1 MFRDQEEDLELI
13 AAQQEDIE
21 QMQDAECPDAPVV
34 YNTDTTEVTPDE
46 LSEALLETETEKI
59 PSLKGYLWAVLVL
72 LLGIAGMVIYWL
84 RLGGVL

>member
-1 MFRDQEEDLELI
+1 MFRDQDEELLS
-13 AAQQEDIE
+13 AQSDDMEE
-21 QMQDAECPDAPVV
+21 MQDAESPEDPIV
-34 YNTDTTEVTPDE
+34 YNTDITEVTPE
-46 LSEALLETETEKI
+46 EMSEALLETETEKI